1 MAVKQK
7 CRESQVSDHLGYV
20 LRVLQ
25 DVENNLKGAE
35 LAKHCEHIVV
45 LLGTIP
51 VPTTLSEYVKFMSNV
66 EGLLEFLS
74 KACSNEELILTTLKA
89 LYNNI
94 TNESQ
99 KYPAPTMSIVLQL
112 INVQLI
118 PAAVNHILHSGY
130 SERKLEQSLNVLC
143 MWLTKW
149 TCTPNL
155 GPLVFYFMKGL
166 ETERHYYI
174 LIEVT
179 LKYIENL
186 FKMLILKE
194 SRQCIFPVV
203 IYMLSSM
210 QHTPEAF
217 HSVMPHIPNVL
228 RSLQAENTETS
239 QQRIKEIVNLCM
251 NLMAHFTD
259 CAEYDELKRTLDIYN
274 PTNTFE
280 PNLSYKS
287 WLNGV
292 STVLPVRYTLGR
304 VGLNNLGN
312 TCYMNSVLQALFM
325 TKLFRNDMLL
335 SKKDCVP
342 LISKLQTLF
351 ALLQH
356 SQKPSLSPSDILNL
370 ARPPGFLQGHQH
382 DSSEFMG
389 YLLDILHEQERS
401 IFASTSGKILIYSNS
416 IDS

>member
-1 MAVKQK
+1 MAVKHK
-7 CRESQVSDHLGYV
+7 CRDSQVSDHLGYM

-35 LAKHCEHIVV
+35 LAKHCEHIVL
-45 LLGTIP
+45 LLGTIS
-51 VPTTLSEYVKFMSNV
+51 VPTTLTDYVKFMSNV
-66 EGLLEFLS
+66 KGLLEFLS

-112 INVQLI
+112 IDVQLI
-118 PAAVNHILHSGY
+118 PAAVNHILQTGY
-130 SERKLEQSLNVLC
+130 SERKLERSLNVLC

-166 ETERHYYI
+166 EAERHYYM

-179 LKYIENL
+179 LKYIESL
-186 FKMLILKE
+186 FKMLILRE
-194 SRQCIFPVV
+194 SRQYIFPVV

-217 HSVMPHIPNVL
+217 HRVIPHVPSVL
-228 RSLQAENTETS
+228 KSLEAENTDAS
-239 QQRIKEIVNLCM
+239 QQKIKEIVNICM
-251 NLMAHFTD
+251 NLMAHFAD
-259 CAEYDELKRTLDIYN
+259 CAEYDELKRTLDNYN
-274 PTNTFE
+274 PRNIFE
-280 PNLSYKS
+280 PKLSYKS

-292 STVLPVRYTLGR
+292 TTIIPIRYTTGR

-325 TKLFRNDMLL
+325 TKLFRNDILL
-335 SKKDCVP
+335 SKKDYVP

-401 IFASTSGKILIYSNS
+401 ISISGNINKSPSQN
-416 IDS
+416 